1 MTKVHTPPESVQ
13 RFLDTED
20 LSLLEKPMV
29 FGKNLK
35 FKQLQCCYG
44 AILACSSSC
53 ISPFVCPIGTFCP
66 FTTYDEYS
74 LRLDK
79 DSVQLNSAVNDCC
92 CHVASKKKTVPLEKI
107 QDVELQES
115 CLHTCFGLKIVN
127 VQTAG
132 QGGPVP
138 EVTAAFLQSPAQA
151 REAIQLAVRLYHQ
164 RATAPIP
171 LSSMDRNAAP
181 AAANSSAALAGTL
194 RQRLQSL
201 NQLVAREVLSKSEA
215 DGLKVAVLAAVNDPT
230 ARLGEAADLVD
241 QGLITHA
248 EFALLKAN
256 IVRQLKD
263 DARP

>member
-1 MTKVHTPPESVQ
+1 MLGTI
-13 RFLDTED
+13 
-20 LSLLEKPMV
+20 LL
-29 FGKNLK
+29 
-35 FKQLQCCYG
+35 
-44 AILACSSSC
+44 
-53 ISPFVCPIGTFCP
+53 VCAQHSWLHG
-66 FTTYDEYS
+66 
-74 LRLDK
+74 
-79 DSVQLNSAVNDCC
+79 LNS
-92 CHVASKKKTVPLEKI
+92 LF
-107 QDVELQES
+107 L
-115 CLHTCFGLKIVN
+115 LHTSNYLCKDPL
-127 VQTAG
+127 AG

-138 EVTAAFLQSPAQA
+138 EVTAAFLQSPDQA

>member
-1 MTKVHTPPESVQ
+1 MAPSWPALAHAYRPSFAPLAPSAPSPRTMST
-13 RFLDTED
+13 RCD
-20 LSLLEKPMV
+20 LTRT
-29 FGKNLK
+29 
-35 FKQLQCCYG
+35 Q
-44 AILACSSSC
+44 SSSTLRSTTVAVMWHPKKRQC
-53 ISPFVCPIGTFCP
+53 PLRRFKMLNCRRAVCTRALVLKL
-66 FTTYDEYS
+66 S
-74 LRLDK
+74 
-79 DSVQLNSAVNDCC
+79 
-92 CHVASKKKTVPLEKI
+92 
-107 QDVELQES
+107 
-115 CLHTCFGLKIVN
+115 TCKL
-127 VQTAG
+127 

-138 EVTAAFLQSPAQA
+138 EVTAAFLQSPDQA